1 MLRQPLFT
9 DGTLLGPDWP
19 LPRHLPFTTRTATTY
34 GISARALA
42 RLLRD
47 GYLRRVLKGV
57 LVAAQVQDSLSLR
70 ARALALVTPPGAVVT
85 DWTATWLHTG
95 LLRPGDH
102 LEVPPVS
109 VFLHAGAG
117 RLRNPL
123 VASGERTF
131 RRDDLCR
138 VDGIVATTPVRTAW
152 DIGRLVHR
160 DRAIGALDGLLRTG
174 EFTREE
180 LLAGVERFRGHRGVV
195 QLRALAPLADGRSE
209 SPGESLLRL
218 RWLDIGSIPAPD
230 VQVPVLGDDG
240 QVRFRLDL
248 GVPTLRF
255 AAEYDGQAYHTEA
268 DREHDQGRR
277 EWIRRERGW
286 IVVVIRKENVS
297 GVSAD
302 VERQLIGGVR
312 EARRQLGR
320 FRPSAVDAPT
330 RRP

>member
-1 MLRQPLFT
+1 MLRQPPYT
-9 DGTLLGPDWP
+9 AGALLGPDWP
-19 LPRHLPFTTRTATTY
+19 LPLHLPFTTRTATTY
-34 GISARALA
+34 GISARTLA

-57 LVAAQVQDSLSLR
+57 LVAAHVEDSLSLR

-85 DWTATWLHTG
+85 DWTAAWLHTG

-109 VFLHAGAG
+109 VFLHAGEG

-131 RRDDLCR
+131 RRDDLCT
-138 VDGIVATTPVRTAW
+138 VDGLRTTTPVRTAW

-174 EFTREE
+174 AFTRAE
-180 LLAGVERFRGHRGVV
+180 LVRGVERFRGHRGVV
-195 QLRALAPLADGRSE
+195 QLRSLAPLADGRSE

-230 VQVPVLGDDG
+230 LQVPIRGDDG
-240 QVRFRLDL
+240 RVRFRLDL
-248 GVPTLRF
+248 GVPELRF
-255 AAEYDGQAYHTEA
+255 AAEYDGQAHHTDA
-268 DREHDQGRR
+268 DREHDEARR
-277 EWIRRERGW
+277 DWIRRERGW
-286 IVVVIRKENVS
+286 VVVVIRKENVS
-297 GVSAD
+297 GAAAD
-302 VERQLIGGVR
+302 VERRLIEGVR
-312 EARRQLGR
+312 EARRRLGR
-320 FRPSAVDAPT
+320 FRPGAGDAPT
-330 RRP
+330 RHP